1 MAEVRPDAPCGAA
14 FGDAGDAVPA
24 SASDALTLRI
34 QRLDTNLPLP
44 AYAYPGDAGLDLR
57 AAADCVL
64 KPGERALIPTGLKLA
79 IPEGF
84 AGFVQPRSGA
94 AARQGL
100 SLVNTP
106 GLIDSQ
112 YRGELI
118 VIAINLDGDCPIEIQ
133 KGDRIA
139 QLVILP
145 IPRVTLVEVDT
156 LDETERSEKG
166 FGSSGSA

>member
-1 MAEVRPDAPCGAA
+1 MPADAATVR
-14 FGDAGDAVPA
+14 
-24 SASDALTLRI
+24 I
-34 QRLDTNLPLP
+34 KRLDKALPLP

-64 KPGERALIPTGLKLA
+64 GPGERGLIPTGLKLA
-79 IPEGF
+79 IPEGY

-112 YRGELI
+112 YRGEVV
-118 VIAINLDGDCPIEIQ
+118 VIAINTDAHEPIDIR
-133 KGDRIA
+133 KGDRVA

>member
-1 MAEVRPDAPCGAA
+1 MPA
-14 FGDAGDAVPA
+14 DAV
-24 SASDALTLRI
+24 TVCI
-34 QRLDTNLPLP
+34 KRLDKTLPLP

-57 AAADCVL
+57 AAADCVIE
-64 KPGERALIPTGLKLA
+64 PGRRALIPTGLKLA
-79 IPEGF
+79 IPEGY

-112 YRGELI
+112 YRGELV
-118 VIAINLDGDCPIEIQ
+118 VIAINLDADEAIDIRR
-133 KGDRIA
+133 GDRIA

-145 IPRVTLVEVDT
+145 IPQVTLVEVDA

-166 FGSSGSA
+166 FGSSGAA

>member
-1 MAEVRPDAPCGAA
+1 MSNTRML
-14 FGDAGDAVPA
+14 DAV
-24 SASDALTLRI
+24 TVRI
-34 QRLDTNLPLP
+34 TRLDPSLPLP

-64 KPGERALIPTGLKLA
+64 KPQERACIPTGLKLA
-79 IPEGF
+79 IPEGY

-100 SLVNTP
+100 SLVNAP

-112 YRGELI
+112 YRGELV
-118 VIAINLDGDCPIEIQ
+118 VIAVNLDATTPIDIRR
-133 KGDRIA
+133 GDRIA

-145 IPRVTLVEVDT
+145 VPQVALQEVATLE
-156 LDETERSEKG
+156 ETERSEKG
-166 FGSSGSA
+166 FGSSGTA